1 MSIAAAEIFIMRRRP
16 SAGRGKFLMQ
26 KGGGKN
32 WNCSGKSTRPD
43 FTTALRSKMVSG
55 ERAKTAIADQPKM
68 KSREK
73 APANDPAL
81 KHAKEDRKC
90 RVKTIKTATAP
101 MP

>member
-73 APANDPAL
+73 APAL

-101 MP
+101 MS